1 MAKKADK
8 SFYTL
13 AQKVLQENKK
23 PMHYIDITKEILKT
37 KEIKGKTPERT
48 VMAVILRDK
57 HNVFKSVGEG
67 IFGLSSFQDIQKSDA

>member
-1 MAKKADK
+1 MAKKSNK

-23 PMHYIDITKEILKT
+23 PMHYMDITKEILKI
-37 KEIKGKTPERT
+37 KETKGKTPERT

-67 IFGLSSFQDIQKSDA
+67 VFTLTSIIH